1 MLISDF
7 IKRLIDHELNYDTN
21 FRYHP
26 ETGEDIMGPCTIT
39 VDVFDE
45 NGYAGYAHDIV
56 THLDE
61 TDGAIIISAFAYEY
75 PKVEKWI

>member
-7 IKRLIDHELNYDTN
+7 IKRLIDYELNYDTN

-26 ETGEDIMGPCTIT
+26 ETGEDIMGPCDIA

-45 NGYAGYAHDIV
+45 KGYAGYSGNIV
-56 THLDE
+56 TNMDE
-61 TDGAIIISAFAYEY
+61 TNGTIVISAFACDY
-75 PKVEKWI
+75 PKVEKWL